1 MAPLLKME
9 KITKAFPG
17 VIALKDFSLE
27 VEAGE
32 VHALMGE
39 NGAGKS
45 TLIKTLYGVHQP
57 NEGKIYINGEEVL
70 ITNVQE
76 AIKHGIG
83 VVFQELSVCP
93 HLDIANN
100 IFLGR
105 LKNKHGIVNDKYIV
119 EESKKILLDVVKM
132 DLDPTIPLKFLSIA
146 ERQMVEIAKVVSQGC
161 RIVVFDE
168 PTSSLTSR
176 EIEHLFEIIRDLKK
190 KGVGI
195 IYISHRMEE
204 LDEIADRVTIM
215 RDGQYIKT
223 LNYAETDTNTIIS
236 LMVGRD
242 MNEAYPKHK
251 RKIGDVIFEAND
263 VRYKDKINLRHIE
276 VKAGEILGLSGLV
289 GSGRT
294 ESMRAIYGADPV
306 DYKEVII
313 DGQKVD
319 LKNPE
324 SAIKAGFIYM
334 TEDRKF
340 NGSALSLN
348 IHENITMASLKKFSK
363 RGVMNDKAALEN
375 ADYFVKKL
383 NIKTPGLNQKMKN
396 LSGGNQQK
404 VIIAKWLTQNAR
416 VIVFDEPTR
425 GIDVGAKYEIYNIM
439 NELSDQG
446 IGIIMISSDLPEILG
461 MSDRVMVFKGGK
473 AVANI
478 HINDAGSEKIMKYA
492 AIENYTEEEAK

>member
-146 ERQMVEIAKVVSQGC
+146 EV
-161 RIVVFDE
+161 
-168 PTSSLTSR
+168 
-176 EIEHLFEIIRDLKK
+176 
-190 KGVGI
+190 
-195 IYISHRMEE
+195 
-204 LDEIADRVTIM
+204 
-215 RDGQYIKT
+215 
-223 LNYAETDTNTIIS
+223 N
-236 LMVGRD
+236 
-242 MNEAYPKHK
+242 
-251 RKIGDVIFEAND
+251 
-263 VRYKDKINLRHIE
+263 
-276 VKAGEILGLSGLV
+276 
-289 GSGRT
+289 
-294 ESMRAIYGADPV
+294 
-306 DYKEVII
+306 
-313 DGQKVD
+313 
-319 LKNPE
+319 
-324 SAIKAGFIYM
+324 
-334 TEDRKF
+334 
-340 NGSALSLN
+340 SAL
-348 IHENITMASLKKFSK
+348 
-363 RGVMNDKAALEN
+363 
-375 ADYFVKKL
+375 
-383 NIKTPGLNQKMKN
+383 
-396 LSGGNQQK
+396 
-404 VIIAKWLTQNAR
+404 
-416 VIVFDEPTR
+416 
-425 GIDVGAKYEIYNIM
+425 
-439 NELSDQG
+439 
-446 IGIIMISSDLPEILG
+446 
-461 MSDRVMVFKGGK
+461 
-473 AVANI
+473 
-478 HINDAGSEKIMKYA
+478 
-492 AIENYTEEEAK
+492 